1 MKDIKDAAK
10 WLREGKKVRRTMW
23 EKSAYIRLTPAG
35 FFNDHNGV
43 TAVWLM
49 AEDLLAEDWEIF
61 EYTH

>member
-43 TAVWLM
+43 AAVWLM
-49 AEDLLAEDWEIF
+49 AEDLLATDWEEF
-61 EYTH
+61 TWLN